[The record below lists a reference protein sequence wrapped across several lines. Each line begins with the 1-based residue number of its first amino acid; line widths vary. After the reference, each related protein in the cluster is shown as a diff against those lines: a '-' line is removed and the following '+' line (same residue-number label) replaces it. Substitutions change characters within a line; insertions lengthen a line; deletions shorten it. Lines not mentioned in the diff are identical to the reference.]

1 MALVLT
7 NEEYELRRKFLEDLK
22 ILSKTEHENMFKIL
36 KEDVND
42 FSENSNGIFFDVS
55 KIGNTVFVKLQ
66 AYMDFCMQVRKEQ
79 ASRDEDERKAQ
90 DMLR

>member
-55 KIGNTVFVKLQ
+55 KIGNAVFAKLQ

>member
-55 KIGNTVFVKLQ
+55 KIGATVFAKLQ